1 MRRIPLMLCA
11 ALATVAGTSVPGAA
25 QNCYDVSVFA
35 GRGIGD
41 GGPAADAVLI
51 EPRNVVVDAGGNLI
65 IADSGNS
72 RVRRFD
78 AGSNTVT
85 TIVGNGALGS
95 PQDNVPALN
104 SALNVPSGVAVDAAG
119 NIYIVDQGS
128 DTVMRLTPDGIL
140 HRFAGSGIRTGTI
153 DGPGGNAQDDL
164 NDGFGAT
171 IATLNHPL
179 RVALDGAGSVYISD
193 GDNHRVRKVDTTGT
207 ITTVVGPGTPGAPA
221 DGLFRPAGLAFGQ
234 AGVLLHAAL
243 FRTIHLPYLP
253 AFLIPFWMLA
263 GAFIAWW
270 IGRALLMPESLR

>member
-1 MRRIPLMLCA
+1 
-11 ALATVAGTSVPGAA
+11 
-25 QNCYDVSVFA
+25 
-35 GRGIGD
+35 
-41 GGPAADAVLI
+41 
-51 EPRNVVVDAGGNLI
+51 

-119 NIYIVDQGS
+119 NVYIVDQGS

-179 RVALDGAGSVYISD
+179 RVALDGAGSVYI
-193 GDNHRVRKVDTTGT
+193 
-207 ITTVVGPGTPGAPA
+207 
-221 DGLFRPAGLAFGQ
+221 
-234 AGVLLHAAL
+234 
-243 FRTIHLPYLP
+243 
-253 AFLIPFWMLA
+253 
-263 GAFIAWW
+263 
-270 IGRALLMPESLR
+270 